1 MHAAEKA
8 KPCKVSMFRHS
19 LISNYILSVFSKL
32 PVHPMNTLRHAREQ
46 VIYRVLVST
55 YARRINARY
64 IDSDEQFHAI
74 DFEIANSSR
83 ESSCVVALTVTAEP
97 KHWEQAT
104 RVAVQVR
111 SNSPWKFPNF
121 FLSLTLEIRS
131 LTTEKVA
138 KGASPERA
146 ISCPL

>member
-1 MHAAEKA
+1 MHAVEKA
-8 KPCKVSMFRHS
+8 KPCKVSMFRHP

-32 PVHPMNTLRHAREQ
+32 PVHPMNSLRHAREQ

-55 YARRINARY
+55 YSRRINARY

-74 DFEIANSSR
+74 DFEIADSSR
-83 ESSCVVALTVTAEP
+83 ESSCVVAMTVTAEP

-111 SNSPWKFPNF
+111 
-121 FLSLTLEIRS
+121 
-131 LTTEKVA
+131 
-138 KGASPERA
+138 
-146 ISCPL
+146 C